1 MGSKNIFEN
10 ENVKLRLID
19 LEYSYKKK
27 FASSNPAEVKKAKE
41 EFESDIRRIYK
52 EETKKEITQNI
63 EIYTSKEIV
72 KQNKESGYD
81 GTAIHIVDKKHNVD
95 QLHIIS
101 EGSADN
107 KDWSYNFFGLFLGID
122 DNQYKA
128 TKEFTRNAKN
138 QAGNKKNLQTYALG
152 HSLANNN
159 QVMVQ
164 LIDGQYDEVYGVNG
178 AQISTDHLLKADK
191 HLRYT
196 MLEKFKVDT
205 FKELLKVPKEK
216 LKKAIVKYYNDKG
229 VTANITQRI
238 SKDDPLYGVSGKADF
253 ITFGNVKMTDTNPDV
268 KGIRNL
274 IDQIPDEDVRRI
286 QKYWRQ
292 YSGVYQKNGLHGF
305 LKEAAGIDL
314 ELINNFKNIKSPKQ
328 KMIYMNAKVVDFF
341 SMADDIAAE
350 VKEKLPKFL
359 AFVDTIMKNKD
370 IILDQLEAN
379 GYIDAAQKAVI
390 EKDLGNI
397 DKEISTLKNLYQQL
411 MDNKLNFFEW
421 KGIFDKSQ
429 DSINRLIAYVK
440 RLGADTEDLLGL
452 IAEGH
457 SITPL
462 LNALS
467 KKKGISYKG
476 GDIYFSKK
484 DKDGKEIKVNL
495 SSAVR
500 IYQAGMAAISKIED
514 EIDRYQ
520 RVFHHEIHD
529 HFANK
534 KAALTKA
541 IHDMEAN
548 PSHYQYDFQFTL
560 ASGFASSSGKLNNI
574 VVHDSYH
581 TAPLP
586 ECDGIISELK
596 KQTSEK
602 KRFVKDIHSSIE
614 KLCDEDK
621 QISALF
627 DFKA

>member
-1 MGSKNIFEN
+1 NKELP
-10 ENVKLRLID
+10 KDID
-19 LEYSYKKK
+19 
-27 FASSNPAEVKKAKE
+27 
-41 EFESDIRRIYK
+41 
-52 EETKKEITQNI
+52 
-63 EIYTSKEIV
+63 IYTSNELLKKTDYSI
-72 KQNKESGYD
+72 KNSGYD
-81 GTAIHIVDKKHNVD
+81 GTAIYIKDKKHHTN
-95 QLHIIS
+95 QLQIIS

-107 KDWSYNFFGLFLGID
+107 GDWLYNFFGLFLGMD
-122 DNQYKA
+122 DSQYKA
-128 TKEFTRNAKN
+128 TKEFTIEAKEKTQGAN
-138 QAGNKKNLQTYALG
+138 NLKTYAMG

-159 QVMVQ
+159 QVLVQ
-164 LIDGQYDEVYGVNG
+164 LIDGEFDEIYGVNG
-178 AQISTDHLLKADK
+178 AQISVGHILKADYK
-191 HLRYT
+191 LTDYLKR
-196 MLEKFKVDT
+196 KFNAIKIS
-205 FKELLKVPKEK
+205 EIPKNQ

-253 ITFGNVKMTDTNPDV
+253 ITFGDVKMTDTNPDV
-268 KGIRNL
+268 KGIRNI
-274 IDQIPDEDVRRI
+274 IDQIPDEEVRSI

-292 YSGVYQKNGLHGF
+292 YSGAYQKNGLNGF

-328 KMIYMNAKVVDFF
+328 KMLYMNAKVVDFF

-350 VKEKLPKFL
+350 VKEKLPEFL

-379 GYIDAAQKAVI
+379 GYIDAVQKAVI

-440 RLGADTEDLLGL
+440 QLGADTEDLLSL

-560 ASGFASSSGKLNNI
+560 ASGFASSSGKLNKI

-602 KRFVKDIHSSIE
+602 KRFVKDIRSSIE

>member
-292 YSGVYQKNGLHGF
+292 YSGAYQKNGLHGF

-560 ASGFASSSGKLNNI
+560 ASGFASSSGKLNKI

-602 KRFVKDIHSSIE
+602 KRFVKDIRSSIE